1 MSNRNMGLNTP
12 WGLSRWSANHLDP
25 KRTALIISVGLLVV
39 FPDVVILILLKL
51 LYFAVSWMS
60 LMFKHALQEA
70 FDLSRHSAQMVT
82 AWIEAAA
89 LIAMNVWLFRKLNKR
104 VQDWYFRRLDQS
116 RRKTLNS

>member
-1 MSNRNMGLNTP
+1 
-12 WGLSRWSANHLDP
+12 
-25 KRTALIISVGLLVV
+25 
-39 FPDVVILILLKL
+39 
-51 LYFAVSWMS
+51 
-60 LMFKHALQEA
+60 
-70 FDLSRHSAQMVT
+70 MVT